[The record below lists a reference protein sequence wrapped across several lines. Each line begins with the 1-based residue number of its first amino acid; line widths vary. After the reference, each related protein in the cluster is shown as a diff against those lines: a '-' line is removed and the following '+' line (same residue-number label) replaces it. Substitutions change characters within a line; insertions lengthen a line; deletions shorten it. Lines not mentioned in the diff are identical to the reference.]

1 MEFILSQ
8 DFLRSFQYRPRGH
21 ATTKATPF
29 MQTIYLLPS
38 EGSATACMPWRG
50 QSEDDHTMRVAEI
63 VKLKKL
69 MKYNNILK

>member
-1 MEFILSQ
+1 
-8 DFLRSFQYRPRGH
+8 
-21 ATTKATPF
+21 